1 MKKILKK
8 ILFMVILV
16 LSLTGCG
23 NKIKTYEE
31 ISYKQFVQKIEN
43 KDSFILF
50 IGAESCQHCSM
61 YKNTINKIVENYQV
75 KIYHID
81 MDKLSETEYSKFKTY
96 INFSGTPTTAFIY
109 DGKEENTYNRISGNK
124 SYDKVKERLIKEGY
138 IKE

>member
-50 IGAESCQHCSM
+50 IVAESCQH
-61 YKNTINKIVENYQV
+61 
-75 KIYHID
+75 
-81 MDKLSETEYSKFKTY
+81 
-96 INFSGTPTTAFIY
+96 
-109 DGKEENTYNRISGNK
+109 
-124 SYDKVKERLIKEGY
+124 
-138 IKE
+138 